1 MNKKQHKEWCE
12 LLRED
17 KYYYGDFG
25 QKFLSYSKIGTL
37 LTNPNKFN
45 ETTEKN
51 VNMLI
56 GGYLH
61 TVILEPEKVKN
72 FKIIDASTR
81 NNKSYKEI
89 SGGELCLLQHEA
101 DKVELLRDVM
111 MSNDVCKD
119 LIHGTGKN
127 SKNIIYEEPG
137 IGEINGN
144 LWKGKADL
152 LNKNE
157 KLIIDIKTTSDIEG
171 FKYSARKFN
180 YDAQAYIY
188 RILFGYD
195 MMFLAIDKTTYKI
208 GIFECSEDFYKF
220 GEDKVLKATDMY
232 NLFYKTEGFDP
243 SQYFETKT
251 L

>member
-1 MNKKQHKEWCE
+1 
-12 LLRED
+12 
-17 KYYYGDFG
+17 
-25 QKFLSYSKIGTL
+25 
-37 LTNPNKFN
+37 
-45 ETTEKN
+45 
-51 VNMLI
+51 
-56 GGYLH
+56 
-61 TVILEPEKVKN
+61 
-72 FKIIDASTR
+72 
-81 NNKSYKEI
+81 
-89 SGGELCLLQHEA
+89 
-101 DKVELLRDVM
+101 

-144 LWKGKADL
+144 LWKGKADI